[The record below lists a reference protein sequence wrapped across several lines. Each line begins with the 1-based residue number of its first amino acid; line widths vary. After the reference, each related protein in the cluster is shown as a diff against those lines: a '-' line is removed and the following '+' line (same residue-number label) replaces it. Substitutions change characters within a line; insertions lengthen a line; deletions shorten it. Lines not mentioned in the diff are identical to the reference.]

1 MSVPGGVATV
11 SRILIVYGTTDG
23 YTAKV
28 ARFLAGELH
37 GEAAEATSAP
47 DPASYDGVIVAASV
61 HIGDFQKSVR
71 KWVAAHA
78 ASLAAKPSAFLA
90 VCLGVL
96 QPEPQVQRDL
106 ERIVERFLARTGWR
120 PTETRLVAGA
130 VLYTRYNWLKRWMM
144 KRIAAKAG
152 GSTDT
157 SRDHEYTDWADL
169 AQFAQSFA
177 RRASGV
183 SSLP

>member
-1 MSVPGGVATV
+1 MP
-11 SRILIVYGTTDG
+11 RILIVYGSTDG
-23 YTAKV
+23 HTAKI
-28 ARFLAGELH
+28 ARYLAGELR
-37 GEAAEATSAP
+37 GEAAEASSAP
-47 DPASYDGVIVAASV
+47 DPAPYDGVIVAASV

-71 KWVAAHA
+71 QWVAAHA

-96 QPEPQVQRDL
+96 QPEPQVRRDL
-106 ERIVERFLARTGWR
+106 ERIVERFLARSGWR
-120 PTETRLVAGA
+120 PAQTKLVAGA
-130 VLYTRYNWLKRWMM
+130 VLYTRYNWLKRWVM

-183 SSLP
+183 SSSS

>member
-1 MSVPGGVATV
+1 MP
-11 SRILIVYGTTDG
+11 RILIVYGTTDG
-23 YTAKV
+23 HTAKI
-28 ARFLAGELH
+28 ARYLAEQLR
-37 GEAAEATSAP
+37 GEAAQASSAP
-47 DPASYDGVIVAASV
+47 DPTPYDGVIVAASV

-78 ASLAAKPSAFLA
+78 KALEARPSAFLA

-96 QPEPQVQRDL
+96 QPEPQVRRDL

-120 PTETRLVAGA
+120 PAETKLVAGA
-130 VLYTRYNWLKRWMM
+130 VLYTRYGWLKRWVM

-157 SRDHEYTDWADL
+157 SRDHEYTDWAGL
-169 AQFAQSFA
+169 AEFARSFA
-177 RRASGV
+177 RLAGGV
-183 SSLP
+183 SSAS

>member
-1 MSVPGGVATV
+1 MP
-11 SRILIVYGTTDG
+11 RILIVYGSTDG
-23 YTAKV
+23 HTAKI
-28 ARFLAGELH
+28 ARYLAGELRC
-37 GEAAEATSAP
+37 EAVEASGAP

-61 HIGDFQKSVR
+61 HIGDFQTSVR

-78 ASLAAKPSAFLA
+78 AALQAKPSAFLA

-106 ERIVERFLARTGWR
+106 ARIVERFLQRTGWR
-120 PTETRLVAGA
+120 PTETKLVAGA
-130 VLYTRYNWLKRWMM
+130 VLYTRYNWLKRWVM

-157 SRDHEYTDWADL
+157 TRDHEYTDWADL
-169 AQFAQSFA
+169 AAFAQSFA
-177 RRASGV
+177 RRAGGV
-183 SSLP
+183 SSPP

>member
-1 MSVPGGVATV
+1 M

-23 YTAKV
+23 HTAKI

-37 GEAAEATSAP
+37 GEAVEASSAP
-47 DPASYDGVIVAASV
+47 DPAPYDGVIVAASV

-78 ASLAAKPSAFLA
+78 AALEAKPSAFLA

-96 QPEPQVQRDL
+96 QTEPQVQREL
-106 ERIVERFLARTGWR
+106 AGIVERFLQRTGWH
-120 PTETRLVAGA
+120 PAVTRLVAGA
-130 VLYTRYNWLKRWMM
+130 VLYTRYNWVKRWLM

-152 GSTDT
+152 GSTDA

-169 AQFAQSFA
+169 AEFASSFA
-177 RRASGV
+177 RSAGGV
-183 SSLP
+183 SSSP